1 MPITSRI
8 VGPSGDRA
16 IVTGDGSLAVS
27 NHQRTFEDYTA
38 DEVRAVKVLIGHM
51 ATSAGAFSMDVDGST
66 NAVEFE
72 VASAV
77 DCIRWINQIRLI
89 IQGQKFNLSNNEARG
104 FGNSSALTTGC
115 ELEAIQGGSVTPIF
129 HDPVQRVS
137 DFRRYTATGGNS
149 IINDIDAV
157 ANGVDF
163 VLLVFDLPAP
173 VGLFPGSEDRIVFRI
188 NDDLT
193 AALGGTDH
201 SMEALVYGW
210 QIGECTTA
218 LV

>member
-27 NHQRTFEDYTA
+27 NHQRTFDDYSA
-38 DEVRAVKVLIGHM
+38 DEVRAVKVLIGHLK
-51 ATSAGAFSMDVDGST
+51 TSADSESMDVDGST
-66 NAVEFE
+66 TPVEFE

-77 DCIRWINQIRLI
+77 DCIRWISQIRLI
-89 IQGQKFNLSNNEARG
+89 IQGQKMNLSSNEARG

-115 ELEAIQGGSVTPIF
+115 ELEAVQGGGVTPIF
-129 HDPVQRVS
+129 HDPVQRIS
-137 DFRRYTATGGNS
+137 DFRRYTAVGGNS

-163 VLLVFDLPAP
+163 LLLVFDLPAP
-173 VGLFPGSEDRIVFRI
+173 VGLYPGSTDRIVFRV

-201 SMEALVYGW
+201 SMEALAYGW
-210 QIGECTTA
+210 QIGECTET